1 MRCDRVWF
9 GKEAEI
15 GANRDGAL
23 KNNLLYVEVEERIED
38 RLVRGHYKAG
48 ERIPPE
54 AEFARDLG
62 VSRATVRA
70 GMGRLVERGVLE
82 RRQGSGTF
90 LVRPPGGARLRNG
103 LERLETYTVQAE
115 RLDLSLDSRN
125 LRIES
130 AGAGAEEAEA
140 LDVFPGSRVVK
151 VSRVLLVEGES
162 AAWMVD
168 IVPEDV
174 VGETT
179 VREHF
184 RPEAMVLDMLVS
196 VGVPVGFSK
205 LLIDAEM
212 IEPDG
217 EVGKSLGL
225 YAPSAALSLIETMHL
240 SDGRPAQW
248 SRNVFLPGHLD
259 LHVIRELFEVRKL
272 S

>member
-1 MRCDRVWF
+1 MRRVGPL
-9 GKEAEI
+9 GKS
-15 GANRDGAL
+15 
-23 KNNLLYVEVEERIED
+23 LLYVEVEERIED

-54 AEFARDLG
+54 AEFVRDLG

-70 GMGRLVERGVLE
+70 GMGRLVERGFLE

-90 LVRPPGGARLRNG
+90 LVRQPEGARLRNG

-115 RLDLSLDSRN
+115 RLGLTLDCRG

-130 AGAGAEEAEA
+130 AGANAEEAEA
-140 LDVFPGSRVVK
+140 LDIFPGNPVVK

-168 IVPEDV
+168 IVPE
-174 VGETT
+174 EFIAEAT

-184 RPEAMVLDMLVS
+184 RTDAMVLDMLVS

-212 IEPDG
+212 VEPGG

-225 YAPSAALSLIETMHL
+225 EKPSAALSLIETMYV

-248 SRNVFLPGHLD
+248 SRNMFLSGHLD
-259 LHVIRELFEVRKL
+259 LHVIRELFEVRML